1 MILTGQSASSTA
13 AKEPNRMT
21 NALTNSQIDSILSW
35 QFTVAWAGEG
45 KCQPKRL
52 GWWQTDLVDREGGG
66 DLLQRLFPKTHE
78 WAALEAVRDAAIAHD
93 RSIRQDRLAQP
104 DWVNTLF
111 FWGFNIDEQ
120 LADRLIEHKCA
131 QEPPATVLDLPLDL
145 GNKWVQA
152 DLEAALSS
160 GTQPVRYEVEPAG
173 RAMEGKVLPAYELR
187 SQKLASALLP
197 LADNYPMPF
206 YRIDHQL
213 ERA

>member
-1 MILTGQSASSTA
+1 MILSGQPASSAA
-13 AKEPNRMT
+13 AKEPNRLT
-21 NALTNSQIDSILSW
+21 NSLTNSQLDSILSW

-66 DLLQRLFPKTHE
+66 DLFHRLFPKTHE

-93 RSIRQDRLAQP
+93 RSIRQRLAEP

-120 LADRLIEHKCA
+120 LADRLIEHKCI
-131 QEPPATVLDLPLDL
+131 QEPPAAVLDLPLDL
-145 GNKWVQA
+145 GKWVRA
-152 DLEAALSS
+152 DLEAALSI
-160 GTQPVRYEVEPAG
+160 GKQPVRYEVEPAG
-173 RAMEGKVLPAYELR
+173 RAIAEKVLPAYELR

-197 LADNYPMPF
+197 LADDYPMPF